1 MDEYSRLL
9 TSQEY
14 ANFIKENADYAET
27 MGFNV
32 ATERG
37 LTEAM
42 SEQFLFAEFLAEY
55 NATV

>member
-14 ANFIKENADYAET
+14 ANFIKENADYAKL
-27 MGFNV
+27 MNYNV
-32 ATERG
+32 GTERG

-42 SEQFLFAEFLAEY
+42 SDQFLFEEFLDEQ
-55 NATV
+55 NAVV